1 VDKEL
6 LACGIIG
13 LPMVGKT
20 TFFNLLTKAKADI
33 SNFYSGRTESNQAT
47 ARIPDERIDFLSG
60 LYCPRKTMYAQLEII
75 DVVGLVR
82 GASQGQGAGNAFL
95 TSVRNTD
102 ALIHV
107 VRAFENSEVAHIED
121 SLDPLRD
128 IETINIE
135 LLLADL
141 EMVEK
146 RIQKIEV
153 GKKKAEQFIELA
165 ILEKIKIGLEEER
178 SIYSLGLTEEEMDHL
193 RSFAF
198 LTEKPMILVVNL
210 DEEQLKSGQYPKK
223 AELYTYAKEK
233 NLLLLEVCAQAE
245 MEISELGTE
254 DQKVFME
261 DLGITE
267 PGVHQLARA
276 VYDSLGLISFLTV
289 GEDEVRA
296 WTIEK
301 GTSAKSAA
309 GKIHSDIERGFI
321 RAEVI
326 KYHDLRDLGAMTRV
340 KEKGL
345 FRLEGKEYPVQDG
358 DIINFR
364 FNV

>member
-1 VDKEL
+1 M

-20 TFFNLLTKAKADI
+20 TFFNLLTQARADI
-33 SNFYSGRTESNQAT
+33 SSFYSGRTEANQGT

-60 LYCPRKTMYAQLEII
+60 LYRPRKTTYAQLEII

-82 GASQGQGAGNAFL
+82 GASQGQGAGNTFL
-95 TSVRNTD
+95 TSIRNTD

-107 VRAFENSEVAHIED
+107 VRAFNNVEVTHTED

-128 IETINIE
+128 IETINFE

-153 GKKKAEQFIELA
+153 GKKKAEQFKELA
-165 ILEKIKIGLEEER
+165 ILEKIKSGLEEER
-178 SIYSLGLTEEEMDHL
+178 SIHSLGLDEEEMLQL

-210 DEEQLKSGQYPKK
+210 DEEQLKNGQYPKK
-223 AELYTYAKEK
+223 AELNAYAKEK
-233 NLLLLEVCAQAE
+233 NLVLLEVCAQAE
-245 MEISELGTE
+245 MEISELGPE

-261 DLGITE
+261 DLGVTE
-267 PGVHQLARA
+267 PGVHQVARA
-276 VYDSLGLISFLTV
+276 VYESLGLISFLTV

-301 GTSAKSAA
+301 GTPAKQAG

-326 KYHDLRDLGAMTRV
+326 KYRDLRDLGVMTKV

-345 FRLEGKEYPVQDG
+345 FRLEGKEYLIEDG

>member
-1 VDKEL
+1 M

-20 TFFNLLTKAKADI
+20 TFFNLLTQAKADI
-33 SNFYSGRTESNQAT
+33 SNFYSGKTESNQAT
-47 ARIPDERIDFLSG
+47 ALIPDARIDFLSD
-60 LYCPRKTMYAQLEII
+60 LYRPRKTIYAQLEII

-107 VRAFENSEVAHIED
+107 VRAFNNPDVVHAED

-128 IETINIE
+128 IETINLE

-146 RIQKIEV
+146 RIQKIES
-153 GKKKAEQFIELA
+153 GKKKAEQLQELA
-165 ILEKIKIGLEEER
+165 ILEKIQAGLEAEQ
-178 SIYSLGLTEEEMDHL
+178 SIHSLEMDEDELLHL

-210 DEEQLKSGQYPKK
+210 DEEQLKSGQYPKQ
-223 AELYTYAKEK
+223 AELKAYAQAK
-233 NLLLLEVCAQAE
+233 NLVLLEVCARAE
-245 MEISELGTE
+245 MEISELSPE
-254 DQKVFME
+254 DQQVFME
-261 DLGITE
+261 DLGIQE
-267 PGVHQLARA
+267 PGVHRLARA
-276 VYDSLGLISFLTV
+276 VYESLGLISFLTV

-301 GTSAKSAA
+301 DTPAKAAA

-321 RAEVI
+321 RAEVV
-326 KYHDLRDLGAMTRV
+326 KYQDLHDLNSMAKV

-345 FRLEGKEYPVQDG
+345 FRLEGKEYLVQDG